1 MATQKI
7 PPDAFSTYGS
17 RMNRYDKE
25 NDTQQKKFRGRFG
38 LDPPVCSYLW
48 YLLCVHTDSM
58 TEEIRP
64 WYLLYALLRLNSS
77 DSDENLSSIAGC
89 CAKTFRKW
97 SWYMILAIADLEGE
111 IVSTECYT
119 LHVCPRSIPP
129 YNST

>member
-1 MATQKI
+1 MATEKI

-17 RMNRYDKE
+17 RMNRHDKE

-77 DSDENLSSIAGC
+77 DSDENLSSVAGC
-89 CAKTFRKW
+89 CVKTFRKW
-97 SWYMILAIADLEGE
+97 SWYMIVAIADLEGE
-111 IVSTECYT
+111 FVSTNRYA
-119 LHVCPRSIPP
+119 LCPRSISP
-129 YNST
+129 YNSN